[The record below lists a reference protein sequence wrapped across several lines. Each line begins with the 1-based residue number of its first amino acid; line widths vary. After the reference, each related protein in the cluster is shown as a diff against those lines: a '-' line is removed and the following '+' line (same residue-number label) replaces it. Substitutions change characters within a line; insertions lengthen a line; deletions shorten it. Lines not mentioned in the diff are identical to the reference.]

1 MSNDA
6 PKDLYAALGVS
17 KTASHVEI
25 KKAYRKLA
33 KKHHP
38 DVNPGDKKS
47 EEKFKDVSTAFE
59 VLGDEKKRALYDE
72 FGELATHSGFDEK
85 KARAVRDY
93 QRSAQE
99 SGFGQGGGFGGPGSG
114 GPEGFDPGDLGSMFG
129 DLFSRRQTARTR
141 RTRAEPV
148 PGADVEAT
156 LELDLREAVL
166 GSEREVSYQRP
177 HPCKTCH
184 GSGQRQG
191 GRTHPCPECDG
202 SGEARA
208 DNGLLRGPCPRC
220 HGEGRVHD
228 ACGTCSGSG
237 QEYEQAR
244 IKLKIPAGIEAGSK
258 MRLAGQGAP
267 GSRGGNPGDLYLK
280 ISLRPHPLVRVSGRD
295 LSMPLAVTVG
305 EALLGAEVTAQTFEG
320 NVKLKIPPGSQSGR
334 KLRLR
339 GRGLPAPKAGTGDR
353 GDLYL
358 ELQLQLPPD
367 SPEAREAVAALEKL
381 YTESVRRDLGL

>member
-1 MSNDA
+1 MANDT
-6 PKDLYAALGVS
+6 PKDLYAALGVP
-17 KTASHVEI
+17 KTASHDEI

-47 EEKFKDVSTAFE
+47 EEKFKDISTAFD

-72 FGELATHSGFDEK
+72 FGEVATRSGFDEK

-93 QRSAQE
+93 QQAAHE
-99 SGFGQGGGFGGPGSG
+99 SGFGQGGGFGGAGFG
-114 GPEGFDPGDLGSMFG
+114 EGFDPGDLGSMFG
-129 DLFSRRQTARTR
+129 DLFSRRQTARSR
-141 RTRAEPV
+141 RTRTEAV
-148 PGADVEAT
+148 PGADVEAE
-156 LELDLREAVL
+156 LEIDLREAVL
-166 GSEREVSYQRP
+166 GGEREVSYQRP

-202 SGEARA
+202 SGETRA
-208 DNGLLRGPCPRC
+208 DNGLFRGPCQRC

-237 QEYEQAR
+237 QQHEQAR

-267 GSRGGNPGDLYLK
+267 GSHGGAPGDLYLK
-280 ISLRPHPLVRVSGRD
+280 ISLRPHPLVRVAGRD
-295 LSMPLAVTVG
+295 LSMPLPVTVG
-305 EALLGAEVTAQTFEG
+305 EAMLGAEVTAQTFEG

-339 GRGLPAPKAGTGDR
+339 GRGLPAPKAGAGER

-358 ELQLQLPPD
+358 ELQIQLPPD
-367 SPEAREAVAALEKL
+367 SPEAREAIAALEKR
-381 YTESVRRDLGL
+381 YTEGVRHDLGL